1 MAQKIHFIGICG
13 TGMSAVAILL
23 KEMGWRVTGS
33 DANFYP
39 PVSTYLE
46 QSEIR
51 FFRGYRKENIPSDVE
66 IIVIGKHA
74 ELTPELNEEVR
85 AAFEMRAPIKSF
97 AEVLGEV
104 TQGRENIVVVGS
116 YGKST
121 CAALLAWCLESAGKE
136 PGYVIGAIPLTPN
149 QSSAAGKGKQFII
162 EGDEYP
168 AANWDNSSKF
178 LHYHPSHLLLTA
190 LAHDHINIFKTVEDY
205 RAPFKKLIA
214 QLPADGLLVACS
226 DGNGVRETLKSF
238 DRETIFYSADN
249 TASAW
254 RGENI
259 TYGEI
264 TSFDLIGKGQNIIRL
279 STELLGKH
287 NLENIV
293 GVAALLLSR
302 EIITAPQL
310 QEAILTFKPPQRRLN
325 KLSDASV
332 IPAYEGFGS
341 SREKAM
347 SAIDAI
353 RLHYPTKKLVV
364 LFEPHTFSWRTR
376 EALPWYDTVFA
387 KADRVLIYKPPLHGS
402 QPDQLELREIVDR
415 VKAGGIDATGFESA
429 VAGMDILEDT
439 LDTQSVEIG
448 RAHV

>member
-13 TGMSAVAILL
+13 AGMSAVAILF

-162 EGDEYP
+162 E
-168 AANWDNSSKF
+168 
-178 LHYHPSHLLLTA
+178 
-190 LAHDHINIFKTVEDY
+190 
-205 RAPFKKLIA
+205 
-214 QLPADGLLVACS
+214 
-226 DGNGVRETLKSF
+226 
-238 DRETIFYSADN
+238 
-249 TASAW
+249 
-254 RGENI
+254 
-259 TYGEI
+259 
-264 TSFDLIGKGQNIIRL
+264 
-279 STELLGKH
+279 
-287 NLENIV
+287 
-293 GVAALLLSR
+293 
-302 EIITAPQL
+302 
-310 QEAILTFKPPQRRLN
+310 
-325 KLSDASV
+325 
-332 IPAYEGFGS
+332 
-341 SREKAM
+341 
-347 SAIDAI
+347 
-353 RLHYPTKKLVV
+353 
-364 LFEPHTFSWRTR
+364 
-376 EALPWYDTVFA
+376 
-387 KADRVLIYKPPLHGS
+387 
-402 QPDQLELREIVDR
+402 
-415 VKAGGIDATGFESA
+415 
-429 VAGMDILEDT
+429 
-439 LDTQSVEIG
+439 
-448 RAHV
+448 